1 MQNYHLALYQTH
13 SCSVHNINEINKST
27 GKQIKE
33 DIYVDNVIAGKNND
47 NKVLQWYKE
56 VKEIFHDV
64 SMNLH
69 DWLSNLEIVNEN
81 TSPEDQMK
89 ERVTKVSGLI
99 LNTNSDEL
107 SYQQRNLETWNKQKQ
122 SEKFWPRSVQFFILL
137 A

>member
-1 MQNYHLALYQTH
+1 MQNYHLSLYQTH

-33 DIYVDNVIAGKNND
+33 DIYVHNVIAGKNND

>member
-13 SCSVHNINEINKST
+13 SCSVHNINEINKLT

>member
-107 SYQQRNLETWNKQKQ
+107 LYQQRNLETWNKQKQ